1 MEKIAGSA
9 FVITDLP
16 WIRISSLRVT
26 IIETSDGLC
35 WQIWRS
41 STGSGVRTLCHDEKG
56 MKMRDNFYRTLLGL
70 KLNDCRIEDRARVTH
85 PGTEQRPVCGRLV
98 LRMVPSMF
106 SGLGLS

>member
-1 MEKIAGSA
+1 
-9 FVITDLP
+9 
-16 WIRISSLRVT
+16 
-26 IIETSDGLC
+26 
-35 WQIWRS
+35 
-41 STGSGVRTLCHDEKG
+41 
-56 MKMRDNFYRTLLGL
+56 MRDNFYRTLLGL